1 MQVVEAKGARIP
13 IVGFGTWQL
22 RGADCAR
29 LTKEALALGCRH
41 LDTAQAYENEAEVGD
56 GLKASG
62 VRRDDVFV
70 TTKITPPNFAA
81 GDFERSLKESLH
93 KLKLS
98 EVDLLLLHWPPP
110 AEHKFADVIG
120 EICKVKKAG
129 LTRHIGVSN
138 FTIPLMEEAVKVSS
152 EPLACNQIEVHP
164 YLDQD
169 KVIATCRRLGF
180 AVVAHCPIGRGKI
193 FGDPV
198 IEGIAKQHG
207 KTVAQVALRWL
218 VQQDIIIIPR
228 SSKSERVAENFAI
241 EDFSLTPAE
250 MKAMSGL
257 KKPGSRLVSNPK
269 WAPKWDA

>member
-22 RGADCAR
+22 RGPDCAR
-29 LTKEALALGCRH
+29 LTQEALRLGCRH

-56 GLKASG
+56 GLKAFG
-62 VRRDDVFV
+62 IARDEVFV
-70 TTKITPPNFAA
+70 TTKVTPPNFAPA
-81 GDFERSLKESLH
+81 DFERSTKESLQ
-93 KLKLS
+93 KLKLDH
-98 EVDLLLLHWPPP
+98 VDLLLLHWPPP
-110 AEHKFADVIG
+110 EGHTLAETLGVLS
-120 EICKVKKAG
+120 KVKKAG

-138 FTIPLMEEAVKVSS
+138 FTIPLMEESVKLSP

-169 KVIATCRRLGF
+169 KVIATCNRLGL

-198 IEGIAKQHG
+198 IEKIANGHN

-218 VQQDIIIIPR
+218 IQQGIVIIPR
-228 SSKSERVAENFAI
+228 SSKPERVAENFAI
-241 EDFSLTPAE
+241 EDFALTPAE
-250 MKAMSGL
+250 MQEMSRL
-257 KKPGSRLVSNPK
+257 RRPGSRLVSNPK
-269 WAPKWDA
+269 WAPQWDA